1 MQWGKIVSSINDA
14 EKIRNHLQEN
24 EIVSLFMPS
33 IKFLEENVAEKV
45 FDIGLAN
52 DFWTWHQK
60 HKQHFA
66 YFIKQK

>member
-14 EKIRNHLQEN
+14 ETIRNHLQEN

-45 FDIGLAN
+45 FDIGLSN
-52 DFWTWHQK
+52 DFWT
-60 HKQHFA
+60 
-66 YFIKQK
+66 